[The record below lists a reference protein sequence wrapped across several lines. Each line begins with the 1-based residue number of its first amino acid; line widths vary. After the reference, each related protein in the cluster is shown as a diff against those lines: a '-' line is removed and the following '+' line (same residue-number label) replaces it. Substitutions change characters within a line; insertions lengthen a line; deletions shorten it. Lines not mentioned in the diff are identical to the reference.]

1 MPSNF
6 AVCFY
11 HCIER
16 IDTLLCTLT
25 HVFIYIC
32 SLYEHPHLCLI
43 EIIIVICIYEWCCNL
58 SFHRWP
64 RAARLHT
71 PWRRWWPLTTT
82 TAKMVTSRTVLNVSS
97 TSCFCAFKIY
107 IPSLLGYMMISYS
120 FNCKS
125 RCCIKTSSHS
135 GFHLILVLLT
145 YDWFIL
151 LLISPGLNLLNV

>member
-1 MPSNF
+1 MCLFIYVHFTN
-6 AVCFY
+6 
-11 HCIER
+11 IR
-16 IDTLLCTLT
+16 IFVVLKTLLFFASTSDVIFCR
-25 HVFIYIC
+25 HV
-32 SLYEHPHLCLI
+32 
-43 EIIIVICIYEWCCNL
+43 
-58 SFHRWP
+58 HRWP

-82 TAKMVTSRTVLNVSS
+82 TAKTVTSRTVLNVSS
-97 TSCFCAFKIY
+97 ASCFCAFKIY
-107 IPSLLGYMMISYS
+107 IPSLLVYMMISYS
-120 FNCKS
+120 FNYKS